1 MALVNIKLHGALGKA
16 VGKDVWN
23 LAVKSA
29 GEAINAI
36 NILTN
41 NKLNKHLTKSG
52 ADKFHVLING
62 RKVQV
67 GPDWNPDHPSII
79 DKVKNSELSLRL
91 SNLQTIDI
99 MPVIEF
105 AGSDFLTVVLGAL
118 LIIAGVLVTIGTL
131 GGGGLLGAALI
142 IGGIGVLSA
151 GVINLLSKPP
161 ASEDFRE
168 IQNGGKSS
176 YLFSGPQNVINEGGP
191 VPVGYGTL
199 IVGSQVISASYQ
211 INNIPID
218 TNEGSLPAPAGLL
231 MAINLAGNEYA
242 YFKDDIDSIKLRYKG
257 STSSLVRYNDNSP
270 FTITTNWPKSAPKD
284 IYNSSIQSTNSDAC
298 NIEITLGEENSLRDV
313 LFRLHFINYFNPTRQ
328 FRIYSDIDY
337 DTMEANYP
345 TNRLRDH
352 LGNLTF
358 DLDSYSIPQGGSYVY
373 EKRANLSVNG
383 KYAFKVNRDNGYGS
397 FAFCAIEAYDYA
409 TVNNYD

>member
-1 MALVNIKLHGALGKA
+1 MALVNIKLHGQLGKA
-16 VGKDVWN
+16 VGKDNWN
-23 LAVKSA
+23 LAVSSVS
-29 GEAINAI
+29 EAIHAI
-36 NILTN
+36 NTQTN
-41 NKLNKHLTKSG
+41 NRLNKAFGKTNFE
-52 ADKFHVLING
+52 KFHVLING
-62 RKVQV
+62 RKVHI
-67 GPDWNPDHPSII
+67 GADWDPNKVDII
-79 DKVKNSELSLRL
+79 DKVKNSEL
-91 SNLQTIDI
+91 NLQSRSLKTIDI

-131 GGGGLLGAALI
+131 GGGALLGAALI
-142 IGGIGVLSA
+142 VGGIGVLSA

-199 IVGSQVISASYQ
+199 IVGSQVVSASYQ
-211 INNIPID
+211 ITNIPID
-218 TNEGSLPAPAGLL
+218 TNEGSLPTPAGLL
-231 MAINLAGNEYA
+231 MAINLVGNEYS
-242 YFKDDIDSIKLRYKG
+242 YFKDDINSIKLRYKG
-257 STSSLVRYNDNSP
+257 STSSLVRENGSLP
-270 FTITTNWPKSAPKD
+270 FTLTTNWPKSASQEVYKT
-284 IYNSSIQSTNSDAC
+284 SIQSTNSDAC
-298 NIEITLGEENSLRDV
+298 NIEITLGTENSLRDV
-313 LFRLHFINYFNPTRQ
+313 LFRLHFVNYFNPTRQ
-328 FRIYSDIDY
+328 FRVYSDVDY
-337 DTMEANYP
+337 TTMEANYP
-345 TNRLRDH
+345 NNRLRDH

-358 DLDSYSIPQGGSYVY
+358 DLSSYGIPQGGSYVY
-373 EKRANLSVNG
+373 EKRANLSVDG